1 MPIIYLAPAN
11 HYNAYCVAGYDEKT
25 QCEKLSTL
33 IAAKLAEYTGVT
45 VKYTTVFA
53 ESRDYKG
60 RPEEAAALG
69 ADYYI
74 AVHDTLTTASTAV
87 RRRFITRQAR
97 YPKSSQMPLQQG

>member
-53 ESRDYKG
+53 EAATIRGARKRRQRWALIILYR
-60 RPEEAAALG
+60 RP
-69 ADYYI
+69 
-74 AVHDTLTTASTAV
+74 
-87 RRRFITRQAR
+87 
-97 YPKSSQMPLQQG
+97 